1 MCLWVRRRTGKW
13 LTEEEMAEEGT
24 GWDEWMGR
32 SQIMCDTEGRVNAKW
47 TGDWWVGGEEDTER
61 WAGWLQID
69 KKSMSGQ
76 ICRH

>member
-1 MCLWVRRRTGKW
+1 MVNGGRDGGGRDR
-13 LTEEEMAEEGT
+13 
-24 GWDEWMGR
+24 MGR
-32 SQIMCDTEGRVNAKW
+32 VDGKISDNVWYTEGRVNAKW